1 MPLRVR
7 QSQGVTSSVL
17 ALPGA
22 PSEVLVLKSKK
33 PPHWVAWGILG
44 GVVPR
49 EVGPQFCFYGNTP
62 HLYDEVDCK
71 LKPSP
76 QQRF

>member
-7 QSQGVTSSVL
+7 QSQGVTSSLL

-33 PPHWVAWGILG
+33 ATAEG
-44 GVVPR
+44 G
-49 EVGPQFCFYGNTP
+49 FDLYGRVYPTAVEFTTSSL
-62 HLYDEVDCK
+62 H
-71 LKPSP
+71 
-76 QQRF
+76 